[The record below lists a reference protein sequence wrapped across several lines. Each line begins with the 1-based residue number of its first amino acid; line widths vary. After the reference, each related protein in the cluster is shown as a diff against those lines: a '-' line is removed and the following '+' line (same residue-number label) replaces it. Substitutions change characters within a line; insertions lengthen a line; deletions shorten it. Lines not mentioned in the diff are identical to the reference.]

1 MSIAA
6 AGYSA
11 IAHRLA
17 LGIEPIDAL
26 RGQRALAP
34 LAVACD
40 APAED
45 GLHPRFDRH
54 PSNRFVLRYDATLA
68 NGGTV
73 DLRLFAARGPV
84 YALGN
89 DTRRYVPR
97 RLRIALP
104 TLAVAEQ
111 RSPLARVCRP
121 RLFPGAAHLVSD
133 LASGVRARVPRAQI
147 YQALQWLQDEWGFDM
162 LVDITCVDYLHYR
175 DATERFA
182 VVYQL
187 CNTRDNQRLTV
198 RVLLSEPDL
207 AIPSVTSLWES
218 ANWLEREV
226 FDMFGIYFEGHPDLR
241 RILLPPEFTSY
252 PLRKDYPLQGRG
264 ERHNFT
270 ALTREGG

>member
-121 RLFPGAAHLVSD
+121 RLFPGAAHPVSD
-133 LASGVRARVPRAQI
+133 LASGVRARVLRAATASRPPRPARWIRVEARLARDGAPLIGRAFGDDRGEFLLLIPPQ
-147 YQALQWLQDEWGFDM
+147 
-162 LVDITCVDYLHYR
+162 VDTFGAASRLRVRLRI
-175 DATERFA
+175 FA
-182 VVYQL
+182 
-187 CNTRDNQRLTV
+187 
-198 RVLLSEPDL
+198 
-207 AIPSVTSLWES
+207 
-218 ANWLEREV
+218 
-226 FDMFGIYFEGHPDLR
+226 
-241 RILLPPEFTSY
+241 PPEPTPPTPDAAARD
-252 PLRKDYPLQGRG
+252 PLWDLPL
-264 ERHNFT
+264 EAPT
-270 ALTREGG
+270 ALDDGDGVVLGAGLPAGYAAVLEPIVEVPLGRLVRGLADFVF